1 MSNKAFSLRNNIAFL
16 VLVLAGATTACLGAL
31 VLAGW
36 HTGQWLLIQIHPIAP
51 PMQYL
56 AAVAFLAGGVG
67 LLACLGHWRHLSACC
82 GSVTGVVGCIALGQ
96 TLTGWCDGWEQAL
109 LTSLGGDTPSAGGR
123 MDPMSALG
131 LVVVGTSLVLMNRRS
146 RARRH
151 LLPLGVLGLI
161 LAGFVLMGIFGH
173 VTGFV
178 VLGDRLWGRMAVQEV
193 FGFAAFAIAGIGF
206 SYRELSRDQVSLSR
220 WLPGLAGVVLIV
232 GTLVLWQAL
241 SAQERKRIEKATQ
254 TEAAVVRQEILDK
267 TRLQFSFLLYKARQP
282 NKSGKLDYKE
292 LADQD
297 ALYISQRLAQ
307 PGRQDLG
314 IVDAAGELRWSG
326 SIKDISKTQTRI
338 FGGAE
343 AQRHTLQQLRDKTDL
358 TIIPAP
364 AFWQGGKRLLLLY
377 FPYTVEN
384 KAMGGG
390 ILVAYSVQELFD
402 NVLNTNVA
410 AGYAI
415 TIADS
420 GKTIYRRHGSETE
433 CRDEWGQS
441 FQIPFYGMDWQV
453 TVWPTQE
460 ALARERFSLPKAALA
475 VGAIMA
481 LMLGIA
487 VHLALMARRRAW
499 ELEKEIGERKRAEE
513 TLAHERYL
521 LHALLENVPDA
532 IFFKDAEGRFTM
544 VSRAMRNQLELADP
558 GTAIGKTDF
567 DFFNADY
574 AQAARIDELRVLD
587 SGQPIVGREEKVEPS
602 NPGQVRWLLT
612 TRMPCRDRE
621 GKTSGTIGISRDIT
635 ERKHAEEELQKAK
648 EAAEAASRAKS
659 QFLANMSH
667 EIRTPMNG
675 ILGMTE
681 LALETELDSE
691 QREYLEMVKTS
702 ADALLTVIN
711 DILDFSKIEAGKLTL
726 DRSDFRLRES
736 LAKAIKPLGLKAHQK
751 GLELACEIAAEV
763 PDALLGDSGR
773 LRQVLINLLGN
784 AVKFTETGEILL
796 SVRKQNLTSD
806 GLFLHFVVSD
816 TGIGISPEKQQLI
829 FNAFEQGDGSTTRK
843 YGGTGLGLAIASC
856 LVDMMGGR
864 IWVEST
870 VGQGTTFHFTACFG
884 FAEQRGDSTPRTKM
898 RNLTGVRILVVDDSA
913 TNRRILEAM
922 LRTWGARPS
931 AVSSGEEALAAMTSA
946 VAALDPYALVLVD
959 ALMPEMDGFTLAQR
973 IGASPE
979 LAASVIMMLSSA
991 DRQMDLARCRDL
1003 NLEVYLTKPVCQA
1016 ELQEVVVEV
1025 LSSRLRKSEACSLTP
1040 PQARRARGPDEAK
1053 RRPLRVL
1060 VVEDNVVNQRLA
1072 VRLLERQ
1079 GHTVVVAG
1087 NGKEALAILGDLDF
1101 DLALMDVQ
1109 MPDMGGFE
1117 ATKLIRAKELGTGR
1131 HLPIIA
1137 MTAHAM
1143 KGDQE
1148 RCLDAGMDAYLAKP
1162 VRSPD
1167 LLETIAEVLRTA
1179 KAVPSSAPESVPATT
1194 SLSRVALLERVDK
1207 DEDLLQELIALFL
1220 ADYPGRLAAISK
1232 AIERG
1237 EAQTLAQTAHVLR
1250 SAVHNFGAVAATESA
1265 RRLEMMGWAGTL
1277 EGAAGVHA
1285 ELEDSILE
1293 LAQFL
1298 ADQPAPCV
1306 RACPLG

>member
-1 MSNKAFSLRNNIAFL
+1 MSNKALSLRNNIAFL
-16 VLVLAGATTACLGAL
+16 VLVVAGATTACLGTV

-36 HTGQWLLIQIHPIAP
+36 HTGQWLLIQLHPVAP
-51 PMQYL
+51 PMHYFAAL
-56 AAVAFLAGGVG
+56 AFVVAGVG
-67 LLACLGHWRHLSACC
+67 LLACLGHWRHVSTCL
-82 GSVTGVVGCIALGQ
+82 GGVTGVLGCIVLSQ
-96 TLTGWCDGWEQAL
+96 TLSGWGDGLEQLL
-109 LTSLGGDTPSAGGR
+109 LTPAGWDSSRPGGR
-123 MDPMSALG
+123 TDPLTALG
-131 LVVVGTSLVLMNRRS
+131 LVIVGTSLVLMNRRS
-146 RARRH
+146 CSKHH

-161 LAGFVLMGIFGH
+161 LAGFVLMGAFGH
-173 VTGFV
+173 ITGFV
-178 VLGDRLWGRMAVQEV
+178 VLGERLWGRMAIQEV
-193 FGFAAFAIAGIGF
+193 LGFAAFAMAGLGF
-206 SYRELSRDQVSLSR
+206 SYRELSKDQASLLR
-220 WLPGLAGVVLIV
+220 LLPALAGVVLIV

-254 TEAAVVRQEILDK
+254 TEASVVRQEILDK
-267 TRLQFSFLLYKARQP
+267 TRLQFSFLLHKARQP
-282 NKSGKLDYKE
+282 KDSGKLDYKQ
-292 LADQD
+292 LAEQD

-314 IVDAAGELRWSG
+314 IVDQAGELRWSG
-326 SIKDISKTQTRI
+326 SIKDIPRTQTRI
-338 FGGAE
+338 FGGE
-343 AQRHTLQQLRDKTDL
+343 QEQRQTLEQLHDKTDL
-358 TIIPAP
+358 TIVPAP
-364 AFWQGGKRLLLLY
+364 SSWQRGKRLLLLY
-377 FPYTVEN
+377 FPFTVDN

-402 NVLNTNVA
+402 NVLNANVA

-420 GKTIYRRHGSETE
+420 GTMIYRRHGSETE
-433 CRDEWGQS
+433 SRDEWGQS
-441 FQIPFYGMDWQV
+441 FQIHFYGMDWQV

-532 IFFKDAEGRFTM
+532 IFFKDSEGRFTM

-567 DFFNADY
+567 DFFNTDY
-574 AQAARIDELRVLD
+574 ARAARNDELRVLD

-602 NPGQVRWLLT
+602 GAGQVRWLLT
-612 TRMPCRDRE
+612 TRMPCCDRE

-635 ERKHAEEELQKAK
+635 ERKQAEEELQKAK

-681 LALETELDSE
+681 LALETDLDSE

-726 DRSDFRLRES
+726 DRSEFRMRES
-736 LAKAIKPLGLKAHQK
+736 LAKAIKPLGLKAQQK
-751 GLELACEIAAEV
+751 GLELACEIAADV

-784 AVKFTETGEILL
+784 AVKFTETGEILI
-796 SVRKQNLTSD
+796 SVRKHNLTSD
-806 GLFLHFVVSD
+806 GLFLHFLVSD

-856 LVDMMGGR
+856 LVEMMGGR

-870 VGQGTTFHFTACFG
+870 VGQGTEFNFTACFG
-884 FAEQRGDSTPRTKM
+884 LAEQRGESPRTNV

-913 TNRRILEAM
+913 TNRRILETT
-922 LRTWGARPS
+922 LRTWGARPT
-931 AVSSGEEALAAMTSA
+931 AVNGGEEALTAMTNAA
-946 VAALDPYALVLVD
+946 VANDRYALVLVD
-959 ALMPEMDGFTLAQR
+959 AVMPEMDGFTLAQR
-973 IGASPE
+973 IGASPQ

-1003 NLEVYLTKPVCQA
+1003 NLGVYLSKPICQA
-1016 ELQEVVVEV
+1016 ELQDAVAQV
-1025 LSSRLRKSEACSLTP
+1025 LSSRLRESEDCTLMP
-1040 PQARRARGPDEAK
+1040 PQAHRAGEPHMAGRRK
-1053 RRPLRVL
+1053 LRVL

-1072 VRLLERQ
+1072 ARLLERQ

-1087 NGKEALAILGDLDF
+1087 NGKEALAVLEDRQF

-1109 MPDMGGFE
+1109 MPVMGGFDV
-1117 ATKLIRAKELGTGR
+1117 TKLIRAAEQGTGR

-1143 KGDQE
+1143 KGDQQ

-1162 VRSPD
+1162 VQSPE
-1167 LLETIAEVLRTA
+1167 LLETISEVLSTA
-1179 KAVPSSAPESVPATT
+1179 KAEPRGAAVAVRATT
-1194 SLSRVALLERVDK
+1194 KLSRAALLERVDK
-1207 DEDLLQELIALFL
+1207 DEDLLQELIGLFL
-1220 ADYPGRLAAISK
+1220 ADYPRRLAAISE
-1232 AIERG
+1232 AIADG
-1237 EAQTLAQTAHVLR
+1237 QPQALAQTAHVLR

-1277 EGAAGVHA
+1277 EGAAGVNA

-1293 LAQFL
+1293 LAKFL
-1298 ADQPAPCV
+1298 ADQPAPCG
-1306 RACPLG
+1306 RG